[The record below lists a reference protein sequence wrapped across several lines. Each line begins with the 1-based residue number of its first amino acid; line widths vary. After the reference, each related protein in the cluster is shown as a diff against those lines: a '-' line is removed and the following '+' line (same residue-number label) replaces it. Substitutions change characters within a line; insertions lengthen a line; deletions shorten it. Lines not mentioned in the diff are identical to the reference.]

1 MRYGTFLV
9 VVLLVLTACIE
20 SSDIDNTDTLAV
32 THARTPKTTTHP
44 AISTESPSI
53 DSTDTLALTHARTPK
68 TTTHPAASVS
78 GPECGILVFD
88 TGSTRLRMSEEP
100 VGIKWSRDWTRS
112 CGWVYYDSLRY
123 NTDTSA
129 DVGPHVWLG
138 VEDNTAWVRSQIAS
152 WDWSP
157 DGRWIAYL
165 EEGRFGDLLVWTS
178 QYAKRTKLASDVV
191 AFSWSQK
198 GEWLAYLAVPGDV
211 YDGNLRLWVWSSKT
225 ERSQTLSDTVPWDG
239 LDWSPATSLI
249 AYSSLGKLFAHPI
262 DIEPT
267 EPIAITVGKWDW
279 SPDGKH
285 IAYSNGAD
293 TYYGSGNLWLY
304 SLQSRRT
311 ERIATN
317 IGKWDWSPTG
327 ERVGY
332 TNRDASRDLIVWSI
346 DGNRYQTLAS
356 NIGTDGNDWDWSYD
370 GTLIAYTDG
379 DNHDGDLWVVSVD
392 GKDISRAAT
401 ITRSYMGFEAWRWAQ
416 QRNAIAYRSNL
427 DLYVWSADHRET
439 VSVAEDTYYFDL
451 SPDGSLLAFAGRYGT
466 FIVDIA
472 RLFEQ

>member
-1 MRYGTFLV
+1 M
-9 VVLLVLTACIE
+9 VLTACLE
-20 SSDIDNTDTLAV
+20 SSDTNNTDTLAV
-32 THARTPKTTTHP
+32 TQTRTPETTTH
-44 AISTESPSI
+44 T
-53 DSTDTLALTHARTPK
+53 
-68 TTTHPAASVS
+68 AASVS

-123 NTDTSA
+123 NTDTSIG
-129 DVGPHVWLG
+129 VSPHVWLG
-138 VEDNTAWVRSQIAS
+138 AEDDTAWVRSQIAS

-165 EEGRFGDLLVWTS
+165 EEGLSDDLLVWTS
-178 QYAKRTKLASDVV
+178 QDAEPTKLASDVV
-191 AFSWSQK
+191 AFGWSQN
-198 GEWLAYLAVPGDV
+198 GEWLAYSTRNRDA
-211 YDGNLRLWVWSSKT
+211 YDGKYLRLWVWSSET
-225 ERSQTLSDTVPWDG
+225 ERSQTLSDTVPWYG
-239 LDWSPATSLI
+239 WDWSPDQSLI
-249 AYSSLGKLFAHPI
+249 AYSSLQKLFAHPI

-267 EPIAITVGKWDW
+267 EPIAITAGKWDW
-279 SPDGKH
+279 SPDGRH
-285 IAYSNGAD
+285 IAYSNGPD
-293 TYYGSGNLWLY
+293 TYYGSGNLWLHT
-304 SLQSRRT
+304 LHSRRT
-311 ERIATN
+311 ELIATN

-327 ERVGY
+327 EQIGY

-379 DNHDGDLWVVSVD
+379 DYYDGDLWVVSVD
-392 GKDISRAAT
+392 GKNIGWAAT
-401 ITRSYMGFEAWRWAQ
+401 IIRSYMGFEAWGWAE
-416 QRNAIAYRSNL
+416 QRNAIAYRSNR

-439 VSVAEDTYYFDL
+439 VSVSENTIYFDL
-451 SPDGSLLAFAGRYGT
+451 SPDGSLLAFAGWYGT